1 MYKNTKAECI
11 ASLCAND
18 IINGLMKQELSRPG
32 GSLYIKANLEENYL
46 EKLFGEWTCW
56 GMPILFLSTSVSVC
70 ELQPEQL
77 ILMFFLKLLENG
89 NICVQYYAPR

>member
-46 EKLFGEWTCW
+46 EKLFGE
-56 GMPILFLSTSVSVC
+56 
-70 ELQPEQL
+70 
-77 ILMFFLKLLENG
+77 
-89 NICVQYYAPR
+89 